1 MLRLVYGTRHP
12 PGPQRL
18 NERKAMA
25 MKSLLC
31 AATTAAFLA
40 LGIPCQAQPGHDL
53 DSPLPMLSAAKANLN
68 LNTSQQLQWD
78 NAAAQAKAAHAA
90 MRANFEQVGAALQT
104 ELGKAEPDLASVS
117 ALADNLRQQ
126 NEALR
131 KSARDAWLALY
142 ATFTP
147 DQKAVVRDTLKTGIE
162 RMQAHRGMRGAP
174 AQN

>member
-1 MLRLVYGTRHP
+1 
-12 PGPQRL
+12 
-18 NERKAMA
+18 

-31 AATTAAFLA
+31 AATAAAFLA
-40 LGIPCQAQPGHDL
+40 LGIPCQAQPGHAL
-53 DSPLPMLSAAKANLN
+53 DSPLAMLSDAKGNLN

-90 MRANFEQVGAALQT
+90 MRVNFEQVGAALQT

-117 ALADNLRQQ
+117 TLADNLRQQ

-147 DQKAVVRDTLKTGIE
+147 DQKAVVRDTLKAGIE
-162 RMQAHRGMRGAP
+162 RMQAQRGMRGAP